1 MKISLLRNTADK
13 FSFIS
18 IIFFS
23 VFLVSCYNAERNCTD
38 FHYGEF
44 EFKTNVDGVKKIS
57 KFKRTNDF
65 EIEVFENKT
74 DSAKIKWIS
83 DCEFILTKINPLNNQ
98 EKKPISIKIISTDKN
113 SYTFEYHLVGNKKN
127 TQRGIVSKVN

>member
-44 EFKTNVDGVKKIS
+44 EFKTYVDGVEKIS
-57 KFKRTNDF
+57 KFKRNNNF
-65 EIEVFENKT
+65 EIEIFEDKT

-98 EKKPISIKIISTDKN
+98 EKKPISIKIISTEKN

-127 TQRGIVSKVN
+127 TQRGIVYKVN

>member
-1 MKISLLRNTADK
+1 MKINRLRNLANK
-13 FSFIS
+13 FSSLS

-23 VFLVSCYNAERNCTD
+23 IFLISCYNAERNCKD

-44 EFKTNVDGVKKIS
+44 EFKTYVDGVEKIS

-65 EIEVFENKT
+65 EIEVFEDKT

-113 SYTFEYHLVGNKKN
+113 SYRFEYHLVGNKKN
-127 TQRGIVSKVN
+127 IQRGIVSKVN

>member
-1 MKISLLRNTADK
+1 MKTNLLRYIVDK

-23 VFLVSCYNAERNCTD
+23 IFFISCYNAERNCTD

-44 EFKTNVDGVKKIS
+44 EFKTYVEGVEKIS
-57 KFKRTNDF
+57 KFKRNNDF
-65 EIEVFENKT
+65 EIEIFEDKT

-98 EKKPISIKIISTDKN
+98 EKKPISIKIISTYKN
-113 SYTFEYHLVGNKKN
+113 SYTFEYHLVGYKKN
-127 TQRGIVSKVN
+127 TQRGVVSKIN

>member
-1 MKISLLRNTADK
+1 MRINLLKNIAGK
-13 FSFIS
+13 FSFTS

-23 VFLVSCYNAERNCTD
+23 VFFISCYNAERNCSD
-38 FHYGEF
+38 FHVGEF
-44 EFKTNVDGVKKIS
+44 EFKTYVDGVEKIS

-65 EIEVFENKT
+65 EIEVFEDKT
-74 DSAKIKWIS
+74 DSAKINWIS
-83 DCEFILTKINPLNNQ
+83 DCEFILTKINPLSNQ

>member
-1 MKISLLRNTADK
+1 MRMILLRNIVDK

-23 VFLVSCYNAERNCTD
+23 IFFTSCYNADRNCSD
-38 FHYGEF
+38 FHFGEF
-44 EFKTNVDGVKKIS
+44 EFKTYVDGVEKIS
-57 KFKRTNDF
+57 KFKRTNEF
-65 EIEVFENKT
+65 EIEVFEDKT

>member
-1 MKISLLRNTADK
+1 LRYIVDK

-23 VFLVSCYNAERNCTD
+23 IFFISCYNAERNCTD

-44 EFKTNVDGVKKIS
+44 EFKTYVEGVEKIS
-57 KFKRTNDF
+57 KFKRNNDF
-65 EIEVFENKT
+65 EIEIFEDKT

-98 EKKPISIKIISTDKN
+98 EKKPISIKIISTYKN

-127 TQRGIVSKVN
+127 TQRGVVSKIN

>member
-1 MKISLLRNTADK
+1 MKINLFRNIANK
-13 FSFIS
+13 LYFIS

-23 VFLVSCYNAERNCTD
+23 IFFIKCYNAERNCKD
-38 FHYGEF
+38 FHLGEF
-44 EFKTNVDGVKKIS
+44 EFKTYVDGVEKIS
-57 KFKRTNDF
+57 KFKRTSNF
-65 EIEVFENKT
+65 EIEVFEDKT

-113 SYTFEYHLVGNKKN
+113 SYEFEYHLVGDKKN